1 MKRFAIAAALWLWAG
16 PGVIGI
22 LDVVF
27 FDGQI
32 GVAIS
37 LGLRS

>member
-1 MKRFAIAAALWLWAG
+1 MPAVAIPLIILLG
-16 PGVIGI
+16 IGVIGI

-32 GVAIS
+32 GVVVSRIIN
-37 LGLRS
+37 